1 MHQFSFIFTF
11 ESIINCIEWS
21 VTRSSGPGGQHVNKT
36 NSAVVCKLDLEL
48 LEVPEDVRYLLYKNL
63 ENRIIQEH
71 YISVRSESQ
80 RDQKQNKD
88 QAIKIILQLLQKA
101 LFIPKKRIKTKP
113 TRSSVR
119 KRLDEKTNK
128 SAIKKLRTEKINRD
142 D

>member
-1 MHQFSFIFTF
+1 MHQFTF
-11 ESIINCIEWS
+11 DDIVGCIEWS

-36 NSAVVCKLDLEL
+36 NSAVVCKLDLDL
-48 LEVPEDVRYLLYKNL
+48 LVISEDVRYLLFKNL

-101 LFIPKKRIKTKP
+101 LFVPKKRINTKP

-119 KRLDEKTNK
+119 KRLDAKTNK
-128 SAIKKLRTEKINRD
+128 SAIKKLRREKISRED
-142 D
+142 

>member
-1 MHQFSFIFTF
+1 MYQFTF
-11 ESIINCIEWS
+11 DDIVGCIEWS

-36 NSAVVCKLDLEL
+36 NSAVVCKLDLDL
-48 LEVPEDVRYLLYKNL
+48 LVISEDVRYLLFKNL

-101 LFIPKKRIKTKP
+101 LFVPKKRINTKP

-128 SAIKKLRTEKINRD
+128 SAIKKLRREKISRD